1 MAFQAHTLHV
11 YPVGYMG
18 ELGFFEA
25 DRSIRVINSQ
35 ESRRA
40 IRGRVIDVYNL
51 HGFKIADLDAD
62 LLATIQICGIVQERQ
77 SGILQQYFEHEL
89 TEEERAKRVPVK
101 RKRDILHITFNA
113 ELGLTMEDITAVQ
126 QMFMR
131 AIEDPHG
138 AIITTIDGISA
149 EVISVNEGAEMRLV
163 SAHVH
168 DDIVYQILEQGE
180 ELVELTLAGE
190 SGEEREEV
198 DSLEDGED
206 AVELSVSQPTPGV
219 IYKEGKFYQVEDTG
233 RVDSPMHEI
242 DAPIGGASMREETE

>member
-18 ELGFFEA
+18 ALGFFEA
-25 DRSIRVINSQ
+25 DRSIRVINSA

-40 IRGRVIDVYNL
+40 IRGRVIGNYTL
-51 HGFKIADLDAD
+51 HGFKIAELDAD
-62 LLATIQICGIVQERQ
+62 LLACIQICGVAEEIKTER
-77 SGILQQYFEHEL
+77 LQQYFEVEL
-89 TEEERAKRVPVK
+89 TEEERAKRIPVK
-101 RKRDILHITFNA
+101 QKRDILHITFNA
-113 ELGLTMEDITAVQ
+113 ELGLSMEDITAVQ

-149 EVISVNEGAEMRLV
+149 EVISVNEGAELRLV

-190 SGEEREEV
+190 SDEEREQVE
-198 DSLEDGED
+198 SLDGED
-206 AVELSVSQPTPGV
+206 EVELSVSQPTPGV

-242 DAPIGGASMREETE
+242 DSPIGINTREETE